1 MAEEVR
7 NIGYLAWKDP
17 WAWMEPMKGK
27 RWENLI
33 KQEKHN
39 YHTLSSQRS
48 VERVAKEMEEE
59 MDDVSQYTNMP
70 PITVGYGNIDLIMYS
85 GSSCKWKWK
94 WEKDDDYEYAFD
106 MDTQGEYVW
115 YSRNVGDNSYLY
127 EHACIDATGKERWRK
142 AEVSPQMAI
151 IGHLYYY
158 IKMRGAFETIELRVC
173 NAYTGKGDR
182 ILYREKDKGRDIYLW
197 KAVNKT
203 LYFKSADPQME
214 ELYRV
219 DGVTLVPLYPKS
231 VMQMPLG
238 KMIEGDDCVL
248 IRNSHMEKWIP
259 MGYPIT
265 AWHFPKEEIR
275 WANLYSGHVI
285 TIHEGEQCIW
295 HCSPR
300 KRPVLLCRLKVGSME
315 PNNWSTWENMLIES
329 FIVNCP
335 TTEPYLFHIINHT
348 IHKDTKIRVVDNP
361 IRFKPLEIH
370 KLHVSSKDGTKVPYL
385 IVKQKGVKP
394 KAQFIIVYGA
404 YGTITPVDWP
414 YELWYPLLSR
424 KWAVVFAMVRGSG
437 DNDEAWGEQARRD
450 NRHVVVD
457 DFEAVIRHSQRKL
470 GLGPDKTVIYG
481 RSAGGL
487 CIGAIVSR
495 FPHGELVGAAFT
507 EVPYVDVLR
516 TSSNPK
522 LPLTVGEFKEFGNPK
537 EHILNFKAL
546 LSVSPINTLPSE
558 GAPGVF
564 VLSRVGLLD
573 KQVFAY
579 ESFKWIQRLRG
590 AHTPDESRP
599 SHPNGK
605 YVTIERNEAHQYGYT
620 AFSKCR
626 ARDLAIM
633 NAWVDGTLRVE

>member
-1 MAEEVR
+1 MAEEIR

-17 WAWMEPMKGK
+17 WAWMESMKGK

-59 MDDVSQYTNMP
+59 IDDVSNYTNMP
-70 PITVGYGNIDLIMYS
+70 PITVGYGNIDIIMYS
-85 GSSCKWKWK
+85 GSSCKWKWT
-94 WEKDDDYEYAFD
+94 WEKNYEYAFD

-115 YSRNVGDNSYLY
+115 YSRNVDDNSYLY
-127 EHACIDATGKERWRK
+127 ELICVDATGKERWKKR
-142 AEVSPQMAI
+142 EVSPQVAI
-151 IGHLYYY
+151 IGHLCYY
-158 IKMRGAFETIELRVC
+158 IKMIDCFKTVELRVC

-182 ILYREKDKGRDIYLW
+182 ILYHEKDEERDIYLW
-197 KAVNKT
+197 KAVNRT
-203 LYFKSADPQME
+203 LYFKSADPQTE
-214 ELYRV
+214 VLYRV
-219 DGVTLVPLYPKS
+219 DGLKLFLLYPKS

-238 KMIEGDDCVL
+238 KSIEGDDCVL
-248 IRNSHMEKWIP
+248 IRHSHMEKWIP
-259 MGYPIT
+259 MGQPIST
-265 AWHFPKEEIR
+265 WHFPKEEIR

-285 TIHEGEQCIW
+285 TIDEGEQCIW
-295 HCSPR
+295 HCAIR
-300 KRPVLLCRLKVGSME
+300 KRPVLLCRLRVGSIE
-315 PNNWSTWENMLIES
+315 PNNWSTWENMLMES
-329 FIVNCP
+329 FIVNSP
-335 TTEPYLFHIINHT
+335 ATEPYLIHIINHT
-348 IHKDTKIRVVDNP
+348 IHKDTHIRVVEHP
-361 IRFKPLEIH
+361 IRFKPLEVH
-370 KLHVSSKDGTKVPYL
+370 KLHTTSKDGTKVPFV

-394 KAQFIIVYGA
+394 KAQFIVVYGA
-404 YGTITPVDWP
+404 YGTITPIDWP

-437 DNDEAWGEQARRD
+437 DINEAWGEQARRD

-457 DFEAVIRHSQRKL
+457 DFEAVIRHSQRRL
-470 GLGPDKTVIYG
+470 GLSADKTVIYG

-487 CIGAIVSR
+487 SIGAIVAR

-537 EHILNFKAL
+537 ERILNFKEL
-546 LSVSPINTLPSE
+546 LSVSPINTLPAG

-590 AHTPDESRP
+590 ATIPDESHP

-605 YVTIERNEAHQYGYT
+605 YVTIEKNEAHQYSYNN
-620 AFSKCR
+620 FSKCR
-626 ARDLAIM
+626 ARDLAII
-633 NAWVDGTLRVE
+633 NAWADGTLRYE